1 VLDASAVGGEPRIG
15 GERLQSGSLAQP
27 APLLVVSDGEH
38 QRAVGRVERVVRRDR
53 RVSVAHAARRLALGE
68 HDPGLIGEQR
78 SDRVEH
84 RYVHVLPVPGRV
96 PREQRQQDPLSGEHS
111 RDDVHDGDAEPIR
124 RPVGGTGDA
133 HEAALALEHRVVARL
148 RRAWSILA
156 VPGERRVD
164 QPRMR
169 GGQRVVVEPEPR
181 EHAGAEVLH
190 HDIGARDERVEHAAS
205 LGALEVQRHAL
216 LVPVDAQEIRALA
229 VDEGRPPRARVVA
242 AARLLDLDHPRAHV
256 GEQHRAVRA
265 RQHARQ
271 IQHRHTREWTGR
283 MVRSTRRHRGFYR
296 LVRYWPVSGVPEEV
310 AMNRSIPALAVALLA
325 ASAAAAQT
333 PSPAGPPVIVVN
345 GTATVERA
353 PDRAFL
359 QLSTESR
366 APKPEEAQQKN
377 AQAMTGVQQAV
388 KKAGIPA
395 DAIRTL
401 GVNLREDA
409 DWVNGKRVPRGFVVT
424 NSIEVRVDD
433 LDGLGKLMDA
443 AVTSGATGIG
453 DVRFDLKDR
462 AAAEREALKLAV
474 ADAKGRAE
482 AAAAG
487 AGLRLGS
494 VLRIEEQSERR
505 VAPMPMM
512 RATAMAAPAQ
522 APTPVEAGQIEI
534 VANVTLTVAIQ

>member
-1 VLDASAVGGEPRIG
+1 
-15 GERLQSGSLAQP
+15 
-27 APLLVVSDGEH
+27 
-38 QRAVGRVERVVRRDR
+38 
-53 RVSVAHAARRLALGE
+53 
-68 HDPGLIGEQR
+68 
-78 SDRVEH
+78 
-84 RYVHVLPVPGRV
+84 
-96 PREQRQQDPLSGEHS
+96 
-111 RDDVHDGDAEPIR
+111 
-124 RPVGGTGDA
+124 
-133 HEAALALEHRVVARL
+133 
-148 RRAWSILA
+148 
-156 VPGERRVD
+156 
-164 QPRMR
+164 
-169 GGQRVVVEPEPR
+169 
-181 EHAGAEVLH
+181 
-190 HDIGARDERVEHAAS
+190 
-205 LGALEVQRHAL
+205 
-216 LVPVDAQEIRALA
+216 
-229 VDEGRPPRARVVA
+229 
-242 AARLLDLDHPRAHV
+242 
-256 GEQHRAVRA
+256 
-265 RQHARQ
+265 
-271 IQHRHTREWTGR
+271 
-283 MVRSTRRHRGFYR
+283 
-296 LVRYWPVSGVPEEV
+296 
-310 AMNRSIPALAVALLA
+310 MNRSIPALAVALLA
-325 ASAAAAQT
+325 ASSAAAQT
-333 PSPAGPPVIVVN
+333 PPPAGPPVIVVN

-424 NSIEVRVDD
+424 NSVEVRVDD

-443 AVTSGATGIG
+443 AVASGATGIG

-494 VLRIEEQSERR
+494 VLRIEEQGERR
-505 VAPMPMM
+505 VVPMPMM

-534 VANVTLTVAIQ
+534 VANVALTVAIQ